1 MQTRRIHIVGASGAG
16 VTTLGRAVAD
26 ALAIPHHDTD
36 GFYWLPTDPPY
47 SQTRDIA
54 DRLRLMHEMF
64 IARPDWV
71 LSGSLDEW
79 GGPVLALF
87 DLVAFLYVP
96 TEIRLHRL
104 RDRNCVAAR
113 WTRTF
118 SNGLRTMTTAR
129 ARDATCRVMRCG

>member
-1 MQTRRIHIVGASGAG
+1 
-16 VTTLGRAVAD
+16 
-26 ALAIPHHDTD
+26 
-36 GFYWLPTDPPY
+36 
-47 SQTRDIA
+47 
-54 DRLRLMHEMF
+54 MHEMF

-104 RDRNCVAAR
+104 RDREIASVWLD

-118 SNGLRTMTTAR
+118 IEWACAL
-129 ARDATCRVMRCG
+129 